1 MKRYSTATILAAAAL
16 LLAACSSSSG
26 SGTTTSAAS
35 STTTASSEAMSSSA
49 GSAGSA
55 GSSEAMTSDAG
66 TATSGES
73 SGSVAPAALD
83 AQTTAWFD
91 ALCTGVAPIKKAE
104 SLASQTGSDPTT
116 QQKAVVSTLKTL
128 SEAFIATSASLA
140 GTPPPTF
147 DGGAEFATKVT
158 SGLLSAG
165 GGLSSG
171 ATKFA
176 AVDPTDAAAM
186 KAAVA
191 TLQTDLESA
200 VKPLQAMSTLDP
212 AVQSATEQ
220 IPSCKALGS

>member
-16 LLAACSSSSG
+16 LLAACSSGSG

-35 STTTASSEAMSSSA
+35 STTASSEAMSSSA
-49 GSAGSA
+49 GSAS
-55 GSSEAMTSDAG
+55 SSEAMTSDSG

-91 ALCTGVAPIKKAE
+91 TLCMGIAPIKQAE

-158 SGLLSAG
+158 TGLFSAG

-212 AVQSATEQ
+212 AVKSATEQ

>member
-35 STTTASSEAMSSSA
+35 STTASSEEMSS
-49 GSAGSA
+49 SAGSA

-91 ALCTGVAPIKKAE
+91 TLCTGVAPIKKAE
-104 SLASQTGSDPTT
+104 SLASQTGSDPTI

-140 GTPPPTF
+140 GTRPPTF

-158 SGLLSAG
+158 TGLLSAG